1 VRGSMNIYHITYA
14 PAVKTVHL
22 HFWGCNLNCRACLRL
37 KEIYDCHL
45 GETRNSIFNKDKET
59 AETPQ
64 RFLGLEEVMKI
75 LERLEVASVIF
86 MGAEPTI
93 DPQLPPLAEAL
104 HREFKSYNILLTNG
118 FKLIDLGHI
127 DEMVFSIK
135 AVADSLHRDYTGKS
149 NKKALSNFVRLNQ
162 SGIRLRTESI
172 FIPEYI
178 DSLEIENIARFI
190 AGVNPAIP
198 YRIDA
203 YIPVGD
209 SPWRRPT
216 AGEMEE
222 AVTVAERYLAN
233 VSCLKGNEELKHEV
247 VRIF

>member
-1 VRGSMNIYHITYA
+1 MNIYHIAYA
-14 PAVKTVHL
+14 PGVKTIHL
-22 HFWGCNLNCRACLRL
+22 HFWGCNLNCQGCLRL

-45 GETRNSIFNKDKET
+45 EETKNSLFTQERKI

-64 RFLGLEEVMKI
+64 RFLDLEEVMGI
-75 LERLEVASVIF
+75 LDRLEVRSVIF
-86 MGAEPTI
+86 MGGEPTI
-93 DPQLPPLAEAL
+93 DPRLPQLAEAL
-104 HREFKSYNILLTNG
+104 HKEFKSYNILLTNG
-118 FKLIDLGHI
+118 FRLIDLEHL
-127 DEMVFSIK
+127 DEVVFSIK
-135 AVADSLHRDYTGKS
+135 AVTDSLHRDYTGKS
-149 NKKALSNFVRLNQ
+149 NKKALSNFVRLKQ
-162 SGIRLRTESI
+162 SGISLRAESI

-178 DSLEIENIARFI
+178 DSLEIENIAKFI
-190 AGVNPAIP
+190 AGVNTAIP

-216 AGEMEE
+216 AGEIEE
-222 AVTVAERYLAN
+222 AVTVAERYLTN